1 MQIVGVLVRRGLDC
15 RRRSRSRRPKDEG
28 CRGAGFSACRLPARL
43 SASGADCTGAPMK
56 SQPTT
61 RGVAACCV
69 RASPVA

>member
-1 MQIVGVLVRRGLDC
+1 
-15 RRRSRSRRPKDEG
+15 
-28 CRGAGFSACRLPARL
+28 L